1 MRWRRSIGAI
11 AIALIGCGAAAAG
24 PQPSMFPL
32 ADGNRWT
39 FRSETVGGV
48 RTVAV
53 EQRPGGLVLNGFP
66 GVGPLRV
73 RTSGRTVEA
82 WDTADRR
89 WEALLRFGAPTGSA
103 YRVSLGEAPL
113 WRGALV
119 TVASKKATVFGSG
132 GRAYRACTQFT
143 LRPPAKLADAGVL
156 ELSFA
161 PGVGPVNWVEQSIAG
176 PREWALASY
185 RPGTGHR
192 RVAAEE

>member
-1 MRWRRSIGAI
+1 MRWRRSIGVL
-11 AIALIGCGAAAAG
+11 AIALTGCGVAAAG
-24 PQPSMFPL
+24 PQPSLFPL
-32 ADGNRWT
+32 DDGNRWT
-39 FRSETVGGV
+39 FRSTTVGGV
-48 RTVAV
+48 RTVGV

-73 RTSGRTVEA
+73 RTTGRTVEA
-82 WDTADRR
+82 WDVADRR

-113 WRGALV
+113 WRGVMV
-119 TVASKKATVFGSG
+119 TVTSKQATVRGSG
-132 GRAYRACTQFT
+132 GRAYRSCTRFT

-161 PGVGPVNWVEQSIAG
+161 PGVGLVRWEEQSIDG

-185 RPGTGHR
+185 RAGT
-192 RVAAEE
+192 AK

>member
-1 MRWRRSIGAI
+1 MRWRFSIGVLAM
-11 AIALIGCGAAAAG
+11 ALIGCMSAAAG
-24 PQPSMFPL
+24 TQPSMFPL

-39 FRSETVGGV
+39 FRSTVVGGV

-73 RTSGRTVEA
+73 RTTGRTVEA

-119 TVASKKATVFGSG
+119 SVASKKTTVHGSG

-161 PGVGPVNWVEQSIAG
+161 PGAGPVNWVEQSIAG

>member
-11 AIALIGCGAAAAG
+11 AVALLGCGAAAAG
-24 PQPSMFPL
+24 PPQPSLFPL
-32 ADGNRWT
+32 GDGNRWT
-39 FRSETVGGV
+39 FRSMTVGGV

-73 RTSGRTVEA
+73 RTTGRTVEA
-82 WDTADRR
+82 WDATDQR

-113 WRGALV
+113 WRGAVV
-119 TVASKKATVFGSG
+119 TLTSKQATVRASG
-132 GRAYRACTQFT
+132 GRAYRACTRFT

-161 PGVGPVNWVEQSIAG
+161 PGIGPVRWVEQSIAG

-185 RPGTGHR
+185 RPGTSG
-192 RVAAEE
+192 